1 MSEMPPAAA
10 KAKRVP
16 RWLWALM
23 IALVLMVAAG
33 LILPYFLDADR
44 YRTLIAAAI
53 ESETGRAVSLGRIR
67 LRLLPRVGFVVEDF
81 RLGNPPGFGEGNVLT
96 VDTIRGNLALGPLLR
111 RQVQLSS
118 LELVRPKLVLLEDD
132 RGQTNYGGR
141 LVTGRASQGS
151 ARHAESSKASAG
163 GQPFQLADIGR
174 IEFTDAEVILARV
187 WGRGQSPVPSLRAH
201 KLSVELSDV
210 AVDPLRPKQ
219 WRGDAPLDGVRIEL
233 PGWKDPLEFHSG
245 RLTLREGRIE
255 SEFRARLGK
264 AADWKGSLHVAD
276 IERAVATFDLSTAQ
290 LDVEQLL
297 ASQAPAQR
305 PPASH
310 AAHAGKSELVAQ
322 GRLAAERLHWQAYT
336 ANNATAE
343 IRLFTDRIELWPV
356 TVVLYGGTLQIS
368 ARADHAQVP
377 ERFSCNLKAR
387 NIDVGKL
394 LAAAPAARG
403 KLSGMGELDLQLFGA
418 LSPEWSKSLSGSG
431 SFSVRDGRLPG
442 VNLRGALE
450 SLVKLSGVGGD
461 TPFSLIHGDL
471 SVNEGRISSR
481 QIHMDSARGTVDLR
495 GSCSLEGALDYT
507 GQAVLVPGAAG
518 TSDQNLANPIAGI
531 LSGVLQ
537 RNVSRATV
545 PFSIRGTLAQPQIL
559 PGVPQIES
567 PTPAG
572 QTGKAP
578 PQPKSILDL
587 FRRP

>member
-1 MSEMPPAAA
+1 M
-10 KAKRVP
+10 V
-16 RWLWALM
+16 
-23 IALVLMVAAG
+23 ALVLMVAAG
-33 LILPYFLDADR
+33 LIVPYFLDADR

-53 ESETGRAVSLGRIR
+53 ESETGRAVSLGKIR

-81 RLGNPPGFGEGNVLT
+81 RLGNPPGFAEGDVLT
-96 VDTIRGNLALGPLLR
+96 VDTIRGNLALGALLR

-118 LELVRPKLVLLEDD
+118 LEFVRPTLVLLEDE

-141 LVTGRASQGS
+141 LVTGRASAES
-151 ARHAESSKASAG
+151 ARAESSTSAG

-187 WGRGQSPVPSLRAH
+187 SGRAHPPVPSLRAH

-210 AVDPLRPKQ
+210 ALDPLRPKQ

-297 ASQAPAQR
+297 ASQAPTQR

-310 AAHAGKSELVAQ
+310 AAHTGKSELVAQ

-356 TVVLYGGTLQIS
+356 TLALYGGTLQIS
-368 ARADHAQVP
+368 ARADHTQVP
-377 ERFSCNLKAR
+377 QRFSCNLKAR

-394 LAAAPAARG
+394 LATAPAARG
-403 KLSGMGELDLQLFGA
+403 KLSGTGDLDLQLFGA

-471 SVNEGRISSR
+471 SVSEGRVSSR
-481 QIHMDSARGTVDLR
+481 QIHVDSPHGTVDLR

-518 TSDQNLANPIAGI
+518 SSDQNLANPVAGI

-545 PFSIRGTLAQPQIL
+545 PFSIRGTLQQPQIL

-567 PTPAG
+567 PTPAA

-578 PQPKSILDL
+578 PQQKKSILDL

>member
-1 MSEMPPAAA
+1 M
-10 KAKRVP
+10 V
-16 RWLWALM
+16 
-23 IALVLMVAAG
+23 ALVLMVAAG
-33 LILPYFLDADR
+33 LIVPYFLDADR

-53 ESETGRAVSLGRIR
+53 ESETGRAVSLGKIR

-81 RLGNPPGFGEGNVLT
+81 RLGNPPGFAEGDVLT
-96 VDTIRGNLALGPLLR
+96 VDTIRGNLALGALLR

-118 LELVRPKLVLLEDD
+118 LEFVRPTLVLLEDE

-141 LVTGRASQGS
+141 LVTGRASAES
-151 ARHAESSKASAG
+151 ARAESSTSAG
-163 GQPFQLADIGR
+163 GQPFQLADLGR
-174 IEFTDAEVILARV
+174 IEFTDAEVMLARV
-187 WGRGQSPVPSLRAH
+187 SGRAHPPVPSLRAH

-210 AVDPLRPKQ
+210 ALDPLRPKQ
-219 WRGDAPLDGVRIEL
+219 WRGDALLDGVRIEL

-297 ASQAPAQR
+297 ASQAPTQR

-310 AAHAGKSELVAQ
+310 AAHTGKSELVAQ

-356 TVVLYGGTLQIS
+356 TLALYGGTLQIS
-368 ARADHAQVP
+368 ARADHTQVP
-377 ERFSCNLKAR
+377 QRFSCNLKAR

-403 KLSGMGELDLQLFGA
+403 KLSGTGDLDLQLFGA
-418 LSPEWSKSLSGSG
+418 LSPEWSRSLSGSG

-450 SLVKLSGVGGD
+450 SLAKLSGMGGD

-471 SVNEGRISSR
+471 SVSEGRVSSR
-481 QIHMDSARGTVDLR
+481 QIHVDSPHGTVDLR

-518 TSDQNLANPIAGI
+518 SSDQNLANPVAGI

-545 PFSIRGTLAQPQIL
+545 PFSIRGTLQQPQIL

-567 PTPAG
+567 PTPAA

-578 PQPKSILDL
+578 PQQKKSILDL